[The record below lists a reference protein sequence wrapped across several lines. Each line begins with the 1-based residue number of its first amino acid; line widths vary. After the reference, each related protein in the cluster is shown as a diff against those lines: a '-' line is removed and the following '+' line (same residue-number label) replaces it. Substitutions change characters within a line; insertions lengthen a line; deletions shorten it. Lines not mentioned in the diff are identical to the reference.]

1 MRSLISFPILVLA
14 AAFASAVRAQP
25 GPEVQPEPVDQPSVE
40 PAPVVSPPPVP
51 QPPAPVGEVPQ
62 PAEDVPPVGKMD
74 GAAPAAE
81 PVPPATDPAL
91 SAQDSARDAA
101 TRAAMRAADSAAAMG
116 RMRSEQARQRGRS
129 GIGQPPPP
137 SQVFVPEPL
146 PAATADAPSDTG
158 TWVDER
164 GEGRRLKNDPR
175 AHKLYRSPR
184 KAFFYSLV
192 VPGSGQ
198 AWCGAYVR
206 AGLFVAAEVGL
217 LYGWYDVSIRQA
229 REKTK
234 EAKRFAD
241 ENWSAS
247 RYEATR
253 KRYYDSAVLK
263 NREQGFTRTTPYRDR
278 YCEAIYAFDET
289 ALREACNEPPD
300 DSAKNYQ
307 GHLAILEDRDLS
319 VDQVSA
325 LRDAR
330 IKDPAAFYDRIG
342 RDEEF
347 VPGWKDATTHTVTLQ
362 DLLDYE
368 TALTDND
375 PSTVPTASPW
385 GVSQMRAEY
394 LALRQEADD
403 LAATQGW
410 FLGGLVLNHMLSAI
424 DAALT
429 AQRHNRRLY
438 DEERTSWVDGLHVQ
452 GGLAWTNGPATRA
465 DFHLEF

>member
-1 MRSLISFPILVLA
+1 MRSLISFPILALV
-14 AAFASAVRAQP
+14 AAFASVRAQP
-25 GPEVQPEPVDQPSVE
+25 GPEVPPEPVLAPSIEPAGVAPAPPVALPAPQEPGAVVPQSAQEDPLVRQDQPSPSGDSLAAAQE
-40 PAPVVSPPPVP
+40 SPT
-51 QPPAPVGEVPQ
+51 A
-62 PAEDVPPVGKMD
+62 
-74 GAAPAAE
+74 
-81 PVPPATDPAL
+81 
-91 SAQDSARDAA
+91 SIDSARAEA
-101 TRAAMRAADSAAAMG
+101 TRAAMRAADSAAAAG
-116 RMRSEQARQRGRS
+116 RMRADEARHRARS
-129 GIGQPPPP
+129 GFGQPPPA
-137 SQVFVPEPL
+137 QVFVPEPVVTTVSD
-146 PAATADAPSDTG
+146 PDPDTA

-164 GEGRRLKNDPR
+164 GDGRRLKNDPR

-206 AGLFVAAEVGL
+206 AGLFAAAEVGL

-229 REKTK
+229 REKSK

-253 KRYYDSAVLK
+253 KRYYDSAGTDRDRLV
-263 NREQGFTRTTPYRDR
+263 RTMPYRDR

-289 ALREACNEPPD
+289 ALRDACNNTPD
-300 DSAKNYQ
+300 DSAKNYR
-307 GHLAILEDRDLS
+307 GHLAILDDEGLS
-319 VDQVSA
+319 TDQVSE

-347 VPGWKDATTHTVTLQ
+347 VPGWKDASTGSITTKN
-362 DLLDYE
+362 LLDYE
-368 TALTDND
+368 QALTDND
-375 PSTVPTASPW
+375 PSTVPAAAPW

-394 LALRQEADD
+394 LALRQDADD

-410 FLGGLVLNHMLSAI
+410 FLGGLVLNHMISAI

-438 DEERTSWVDGLHVQ
+438 NEERTSWVDGLHVQ